1 MGLEER
7 VRLGHFA
14 SYGERVICMTLSGS
28 KLTAVLVNEP
38 KSPSRCELVAE
49 IANLARESARAIIG
63 FANRWSGTPFYWNQ
77 TRAERQEVF

>member
-49 IANLARESARAIIG
+49 IANLARPRVNPFSPLRELLRHPRAKG
-63 FANRWSGTPFYWNQ
+63 
-77 TRAERQEVF
+77 

>member
-1 MGLEER
+1 
-7 VRLGHFA
+7 
-14 SYGERVICMTLSGS
+14 MTLRGS

-63 FANRWSGTPFYWNQ
+63 FANR
-77 TRAERQEVF
+77 